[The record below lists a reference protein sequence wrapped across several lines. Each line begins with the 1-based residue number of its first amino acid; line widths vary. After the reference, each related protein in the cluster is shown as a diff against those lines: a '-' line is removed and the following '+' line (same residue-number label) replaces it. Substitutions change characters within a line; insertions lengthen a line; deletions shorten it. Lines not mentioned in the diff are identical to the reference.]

1 MSIDYCLFYII
12 IKIRDK
18 LIFILDVQWKMK
30 GIVGQPLGQSLTV
43 DCAANGIAHPSY
55 IKILDESGQEI
66 KTNGWFIWKQLALL
80 IL

>member
-1 MSIDYCLFYII
+1 
-12 IKIRDK
+12 
-18 LIFILDVQWKMK
+18 MK
-30 GIVGQPLGQSLTV
+30 GIVGQPLGQSLTI